1 MDSKTTSLRKPG
13 GLAVQLV
20 TAMTEQIRSGRLQA
34 GDKLPTEAAIMQDFG
49 VSRTVV
55 REAISR
61 LQASG
66 WVDTRHGVGTF
77 VRPKSQHPSFRISP
91 EHMGTLREVIDLLEF
106 RISVET
112 EAAALAAA
120 RRQSENLA
128 EMRLALDEF
137 SQAVEAGR
145 DAVSADYRFHS
156 EVARATQN
164 THFTDLMK
172 SLGLGVIPCARLENP
187 APLSAE
193 RQAYLRRVNLEHES
207 IYNAVAEQDVEA
219 ARAAMRTHLSNSRDR
234 LRRGEAGQG

>member
-1 MDSKTTSLRKPG
+1 MNIAPPLRRKPRSLAL
-13 GLAVQLV
+13 GLVEQL
-20 TAMTEQIRSGRLQA
+20 AAEIREGQLHA
-34 GDKLPTEAAIMQDFG
+34 GDKLPTEAAIMDRFG

-61 LQASG
+61 LQAG
-66 WVDTRHGVGTF
+66 GLVETRHGVGTF
-77 VRPKSQHPSFRISP
+77 VRPLDDSPSFKVSP
-91 EHMGTLREVIDLLEF
+91 DQLGTLREVIALLEF

-120 RRQSENLA
+120 RRQPDNLA
-128 EMRLALDEF
+128 EMRQALDEF

-145 DAVSADYRFHS
+145 DAVAADFRFHG

-164 THFTDLMK
+164 HHFMDLMK
-172 SLGLGVIPCARLENP
+172 SLGLAVIPRVRLENP
-187 APLSAE
+187 APLSPE

-207 IYNAVAEQDVEA
+207 IYNAIADQDVEA

-234 LRRGEAGQG
+234 LRRGETHPH